1 MAFAAC
7 VLAFV
12 AYAADFMQVGYLF
25 HAAVSSALI
34 IITGASPML
43 LGARPK
49 RVWILGSAGCFCL
62 LLSLFLFA
70 AGGTIGPFAYTDVS
84 YFVGYVFTTTWLVLL
99 WRRMGVG
106 QSRLTAI
113 DAATAAAGALLVV
126 WAAVI
131 APVMAGADVAVALIA
146 AVYPTMDMLLV
157 VVVVNMVQRAEVVTY
172 PLRMLV
178 VTFGYLLALDSIYT
192 THRIL
197 QPEAENAPYEGAY
210 LFFFL
215 FLALAATH
223 PSVKYLGHRRQVA
236 SAHQIKR
243 PGPFVVFLTNTPI
256 ILSTLIQVVSPLDV
270 IVRVLL
276 VITLLSLLC
285 GRLTQTMIDL
295 HRAEGDSR
303 HRATHDGLTGL
314 LNRPALLEQLSQMLA
329 RNATSGQYTAVLF
342 LDCDDFKQVND
353 TWGHDAGDRL
363 LTEVAGGLP
372 SRLRP
377 GDVFARHGGD
387 EFVIAATLDQAADA
401 KALAERVLGFFSDPV
416 TIAPGHYHTVSSSV
430 GVAVAAPSEQVST
443 HDLLSWADIAMYEAK
458 RSERGRCVV
467 FDDSLAKE
475 SRSRAA
481 IGARL
486 GEALHTA
493 AIDVQFQPIMGG
505 RGYRTPMGWEALA
518 RWHDPELGEIAP
530 DVFVP
535 VAEQLG
541 LVGELGELVLRRA
554 CRDLA
559 VLRRGLV
566 RDDLVVS
573 VNISPAQLLR
583 PGLADLVR
591 DACADAGIG
600 CDALVLEVTET
611 LLVGEGDDVLETLS
625 QLRELGVLVVID
637 DFGTG
642 YASLATLLRL
652 PVGGVKLDKTIVAGA
667 GTDCTARRQLGAVV
681 DLVRSLGIECI
692 VAEGI
697 ETREQE
703 AALCEL
709 GVPLAQGWLYGR
721 PASVSAILTDLGPFT
736 GWDD

>member
-1 MAFAAC
+1 MAC
-7 VLAFV
+7 ILAYI
-12 AYAADFMQVGYLF
+12 ALATDFMQVGYLAF
-25 HAAVSSALI
+25 GAVSAALI
-34 IITGASPML
+34 IVTGVSPML

-49 RVWILGSAGCFCL
+49 RLWVFGSAGCFCL
-62 LLSLFLFA
+62 LLSLVLYA
-70 AGGTIGPFAYTDVS
+70 TGGTIGPFSHTDVV
-84 YFVGYVFTTTWLVLL
+84 YFLGYVFTTIWLVLL

-106 QSRLTAI
+106 QSRLTVI
-113 DAATAAAGALLVV
+113 DAATAASASLLVV
-126 WAAVI
+126 WAVAI
-131 APVMAGADVAVALIA
+131 APVMAGTDMAVAIIA
-146 AVYPTMDMLLV
+146 AVYPTMDMLLL
-157 VVVVNMVQRAEVVTY
+157 VVVVNMVERAEVVTY

-178 VTFGYLLALDSIYT
+178 LTFGYLLALDTLYT
-192 THRIL
+192 THRIIWPQDDRIL
-197 QPEAENAPYEGAY
+197 YEGAY

-223 PSVKYLGHRRQVA
+223 PSIKYLGHRRQGA
-236 SAHQIKR
+236 PAHPVKR

-270 IVRVLL
+270 FVRVVL
-276 VITLLSLLC
+276 VVALLSLLF
-285 GRLTQTMIDL
+285 GRLTQTMKDL
-295 HRAEGDSR
+295 SRAEGDSR

-314 LNRPALLEQLSQMLA
+314 LNRPALVEQLSQMLA
-329 RNATSGQYTAVLF
+329 RNATSGRYTAVLF
-342 LDCDDFKQVND
+342 LDCDDFKQIND

-372 SRLRP
+372 VQLRP
-377 GDVFARHGGD
+377 GDVLARHGGD
-387 EFVIAATLDQAADA
+387 EFVIAATLDQADDA
-401 KALAERVLGFFSDPV
+401 KALAEQVLSFFADPL
-416 TIAPGHYHTVSSSV
+416 TIAPGHSHKVSSSV
-430 GVAVAAPSEQVST
+430 GVAIAAPAQQVST
-443 HDLLSWADIAMYEAK
+443 QDLLSWADIAMYEAK

-467 FDDSLAKE
+467 FDDSLAQE

-486 GEALHTA
+486 GEALHSA
-493 AIDVQFQPIMGG
+493 AIDVQLQPIMGG
-505 RGYRTPMGWEALA
+505 SDYHRLVGWEALA

-573 VNISPAQLLR
+573 VNTSPAQLRR
-583 PGLADLVR
+583 PGLAALVQ
-591 DACADAGIG
+591 DACADAGLD

-611 LLVGEGDDVLETLS
+611 LIVGEGDDVLATLS
-625 QLRELGVLVVID
+625 ELHDLGVVIVID

-642 YASLATLLRL
+642 YASLSILLRL
-652 PVGGVKLDKTIVAGA
+652 PVDGVKLDKTLVAGA
-667 GTDCTARRQLGAVV
+667 GTDGAARRQLGAVV

-692 VAEGI
+692 VAEGV
-697 ETREQE
+697 ETPEQQ
-703 AALCEL
+703 AALREL
-709 GVPLAQGWLYGR
+709 EVPMTQGWLYGR
-721 PASVSAILTDLGPFT
+721 ATSASSILTDLSSST
-736 GWDD
+736 GWGR